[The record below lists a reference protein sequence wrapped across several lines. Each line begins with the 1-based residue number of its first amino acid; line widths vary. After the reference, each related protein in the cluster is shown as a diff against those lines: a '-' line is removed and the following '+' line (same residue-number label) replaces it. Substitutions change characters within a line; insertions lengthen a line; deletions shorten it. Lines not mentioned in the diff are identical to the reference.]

1 MGFFDNAANQAV
13 PGGGLTKPLLI
24 AAAALLAAR
33 MFGHS
38 SAPAPTQGAVPMP
51 APRSAPVPQPPPQ
64 EADGGLLGG
73 LGSLVEK
80 FRNGG
85 HTDVINSW
93 IGSGQ
98 NQPIAPGQL
107 GPTLGQPTITDLAAK
122 AGMSEQE
129 LLRQLSQILPGLIDK
144 LTPQGRLPTQAEID
158 HFGR

>member
-38 SAPAPTQGAVPMP
+38 SAPAAPQGAAPMP
-51 APRSAPVPQPPPQ
+51 APRSGPVPMPQ
-64 EADGGLLGG
+64 DVDGGLLGG

-85 HTDVINSW
+85 HADVINSW
-93 IGSGQ
+93 IGSGP

-107 GPTLGQPTITDLAAK
+107 GPALGQPTITDLAAK